1 MTGQEFTGSR
11 KEEGRSTIPQTAW
24 HCSSAAVEVRLSA
37 ISSASISL
45 SESGVVYFLLQ
56 VIVGAGDTLGPVIQA
71 PDKTSLDVGRMVGPE
86 VQVLVRVS
94 GHSVDRDLQAA
105 ITLPPENC
113 VQKQECSVLL
123 DFHG

>member
-1 MTGQEFTGSR
+1 M
-11 KEEGRSTIPQTAW
+11 
-24 HCSSAAVEVRLSA
+24 

-45 SESGVVYFLLQ
+45 SESGVVFFLLQ

-71 PDKTSLDVGRMVGPE
+71 PDQALLDVGRMVGPE

-105 ITLPPENC
+105 VTLPPENC
-113 VQKQECSVLL
+113 VQKQVCSVLH